1 MAGGEPAGPPRRGGV
16 GGEGSLKQLTR
27 PSRPACAAVRA
38 GAIGVAA
45 HLGARLVLACAGL
58 ACMPPAQAQALSALY
73 LKALAS
79 DPGVAGAQAQL
90 QAAEQ
95 RVAQARAGFGP
106 QVQLTINSTEN
117 RYSEAPAYDMRPFH
131 STTHGLQV
139 TQPLLKLSL
148 FPALQAAQAQQAQA
162 EATLEQARAEAAQRL
177 VEACFELLKA
187 RDTVAL
193 SEAQR
198 VATAEQLASARRAW
212 QVGTAAITDVRE
224 AEAKADVVSAQLL
237 AAQADLLL
245 RQQVVAELVG
255 DLPADGLADLL
266 GRGFDGSGLPPLQ
279 PADALA
285 WLTGAQ
291 AGSPQLRQSREALE
305 AAEAEVRRAWH
316 GHAPT
321 IDLSYNYTSSS
332 DTGTV
337 TSVFPR
343 KGDTSAVGINL
354 TVPLFASGATQ
365 ARVREAMAQRD
376 KAAADVE
383 LARRTVTLG
392 VRQGFS
398 AALSAA
404 AQARA
409 LELAQRSQQVSLQ
422 ANRRG
427 YEVGMK
433 VNADV
438 LEAQSKLFEV
448 RRDLAKAR
456 YDAWLA
462 WARLKA
468 LGGQLGVA
476 ELATIDALLV
486 PGGAPGTPL
495 PARAAPASQAG
506 AGS

>member
-1 MAGGEPAGPPRRGGV
+1 
-16 GGEGSLKQLTR
+16 
-27 PSRPACAAVRA
+27 
-38 GAIGVAA
+38 
-45 HLGARLVLACAGL
+45 
-58 ACMPPAQAQALSALY
+58 MPPGWVLPLALAWASAGIHAQALPELY
-73 LKALAS
+73 RRALAS

-90 QAAEQ
+90 QAAEE
-95 RVAQARAGFGP
+95 RVVQARAGFGP
-106 QVQLTINSTEN
+106 QVQLTLNTTEN

-131 STTHGLQV
+131 STTQGLQV

-162 EATLEQARAEAAQRL
+162 QATLEQARAEAAQRL

-187 RDTVAL
+187 RDTLAL

-255 DLPADGLADLL
+255 QAPGDGPADGFGDLL
-266 GRGFDGSGLPPLQ
+266 ERGLDGSGLPPLQ
-279 PADALA
+279 PVDALE

-291 AGSPQLRQSREALE
+291 AGSPQLRQSREALV

-316 GHAPT
+316 GHAPS

-456 YDAWLA
+456 YDAWLS

-476 ELATIDALLV
+476 ELSMIDALLV
-486 PGGAPGTPL
+486 PGGAPGKLQPDR
-495 PARAAPASQAG
+495 PGQPRRAAETAP
-506 AGS
+506 